1 MKVIIIGDR
10 VLRVQGKIEHSILT
24 KLLGDK
30 LESESDSDW
39 FFIDYSPSDIPLK
52 SKFDLLLSS
61 EGKVSKSPSDIIVE
75 TVIDSFGNLLNGI
88 PRGYKTVVKLGF
100 TNKIPQLFQSL
111 PSLKG
116 WKSTLEEIM
125 ITNIEDNKF
134 DEYPDIWDDVYK
146 LMISDLKH
154 TSPHWDK
161 MNKNEFFDRL
171 KYLGIEDYESFLTV
185 FTNMGL
191 IKEGNR
197 EELEFKQID

>member
-1 MKVIIIGDR
+1 MKVIIIGDK
-10 VLRVQGKIEHSILT
+10 VLRVQGKIEYSILT
-24 KLLGDK
+24 KLLGGK
-30 LESESDSDW
+30 LESKSDANW

-61 EGKVSKSPSDIIVE
+61 EGKVSKSPSDIIIE
-75 TVIDSFGNLLNGI
+75 TVFDSFGNLLNGI
-88 PRGYKTVVKLGF
+88 PRGYKTAVQLSF
-100 TNKIPQLFQSL
+100 TNKVPRPFQNL

-116 WKSTLEEIM
+116 WKSTPEEIM

-134 DEYPDIWDDVYK
+134 DEYPEIWDDVYK
-146 LMISDLKH
+146 LMIYDFKH
-154 TSPHWDK
+154 SSPQWNK

-171 KYLGIEDYESFLTV
+171 KLLGIEDYESFLTV